1 MTGLIQEIQRDALDP
16 KVPTDALLRRVKL
29 AAAKLNL
36 ENLETWVEQ
45 ELNGYSRELPSYRK
59 LFGQPAGWNPYNGW
73 IPIYSADP
81 EFMGIISQAPISQSI
96 ASLRDLLDNHSG
108 GSLHFPVAPSLVATL
123 NEIMNARTARVVI
136 QIGRSSIAGILDAVR
151 NLVLDWSIEM
161 ERKGVLGHGMTFEP
175 GERKQAQSAMTTFN
189 IGNIGSFIGNMGAEA
204 SSGDIVVSSSA
215 IGQITE
221 IANKIKAALPE
232 LVREGAD
239 GEQLRGALDSIGAEL
254 EKPKPESGALKA
266 FFVDARAAVAGAA
279 GNMMA
284 EGALALIANAMALL
298 GG

>member
-16 KVPTDALLRRVKL
+16 NVPTDALLRRVKL

-36 ENLETWVEQ
+36 ENLEKWVEQ
-45 ELNGYSRELPSYRK
+45 ELNGYSGELPSYRK

-73 IPIYSADP
+73 IPIYSSDP
-81 EFMGIISQAPISQSI
+81 EFMSIISQAPISQSI

-123 NEIMNARTARVVI
+123 NEIMSARTARVVV
-136 QIGRSSIAGILDAVR
+136 QIGRSSIAGILDSVR
-151 NLVLDWSIEM
+151 NLVLDWAIEM
-161 ERKGVLGHGMTFEP
+161 ERKGVLGQGMTFEP

-189 IGNIGSFIGNMGAEA
+189 IGNIGSFIGNMGNEA
-204 SSGDIVVSSSA
+204 SSGDIAVSVSVA
-215 IGQITE
+215 GQIAD
-221 IANKIKAALPE
+221 IASKIKAAMPI
-232 LVREGAD
+232 LVQEGAD
-239 GEQLRGALDSIGAEL
+239 EEKLRGALDSIATEL
-254 EKPKPESGALKA
+254 EKPKAGSGALKA
-266 FFVDARAAVAGAA
+266 FLVDARAALAGAA
-279 GNMMA
+279 GSMMA